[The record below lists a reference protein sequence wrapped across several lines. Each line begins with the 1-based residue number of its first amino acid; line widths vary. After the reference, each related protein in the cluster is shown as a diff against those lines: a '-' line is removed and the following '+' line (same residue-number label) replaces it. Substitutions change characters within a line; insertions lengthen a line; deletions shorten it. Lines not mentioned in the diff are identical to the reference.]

1 MNNYQVET
9 KSMCCM
15 ISDEY
20 EHKYIY
26 VENMLK
32 KMIPRGCYYDDPEK
46 YVNKTI
52 AIKWKTKGGS
62 NNIWYVG
69 KVLSY
74 KGGLHKV
81 LYNDGEVQYYKN
93 LAHISSCIKY
103 VIFNETPNSN
113 DIYFFN
119 NNN

>member
-9 KSMCCM
+9 KSRCCM
-15 ISDEY
+15 IPDEY

-26 VENMLK
+26 VENKLK
-32 KMIPRGCYYDDPEK
+32 RLRPHGAYYDVPDK

-52 AIKWKTKGGS
+52 AIRWKTKGGS

-74 KGGLHKV
+74 KGELHKV
-81 LYNDGEVQYYKN
+81 LYNDGHMCYYKN

-103 VIFNETPNSN
+103 VIFDEIPHAN
-113 DIYFFN
+113 DIYFFSN
-119 NNN
+119 N